1 MERGGQVPVV
11 LITGTVGS
19 GKTALAADVG
29 ELLADK
35 EPSTAI
41 IDLDWLGWIN
51 ATRRGP
57 LSMDHLIL
65 SNLAAVWPNFQAA
78 GAGRLVLARTLL
90 NRELVDGLHDAIGPV
105 SLTIVRVTASAG
117 TIAARL
123 SDRDTG
129 AVLTE
134 HLAEA
139 TEFARVLDEIR
150 AEDFQVSNDGRPI
163 REVSEEIVA
172 RAGWG
177 LSPARESRS
186 PGPS

>member
-1 MERGGQVPVV
+1 MEEVGQVPVV

-29 ELLADK
+29 ELLADR
-35 EPSTAI
+35 EPPTAV
-41 IDLDWLGWIN
+41 IDLDWLGWMS
-51 ATRRGP
+51 ASRRG
-57 LSMDHLIL
+57 SIAVDQLIL

-78 GAGRLVLARTLL
+78 GAGRLVLARTVL

-163 REVSEEIVA
+163 RDVSMEVIA
-172 RAGWG
+172 GLGWG
-177 LSPARESRS
+177 
-186 PGPS
+186 